1 MKRLTEKDDLGN
13 WCLKGV
19 RWEQLRA
26 GQVITKEVSERLYG
40 ALCKLRDYEDTGCIP
55 DDVERLNDFTQN
67 EAVKLVQK
75 LNAEEKKHR
84 WIPVEER
91 LPEEASWC
99 EQYNCEV
106 RSMVKDIKAYH
117 QSNTEAGLEVSNEAM
132 AHFLVYVEHEHIG
145 NTHFVK
151 SCAVD
156 EVRLLLIAAG
166 INKELND
173 VE

>member
-1 MKRLTEKDDLGN
+1 MDQKWKDIMNCLLG
-13 WCLKGV
+13 V
-19 RWEQLRA
+19 
-26 GQVITKEVSERLYG
+26 VLYHG
-40 ALCKLRDYEDTGCIP
+40 
-55 DDVERLNDFTQN
+55 
-67 EAVKLVQK
+67 
-75 LNAEEKKHR
+75 
-84 WIPVEER
+84 R

-106 RSMVKDIKAYH
+106 RSMVKDIKVYH

>member
-1 MKRLTEKDDLGN
+1 MCKRECTFGLQYC
-13 WCLKGV
+13 CL
-19 RWEQLRA
+19 ECPEND
-26 GQVITKEVSERLYG
+26 TCRLQ
-40 ALCKLRDYEDTGCIP
+40 CDY
-55 DDVERLNDFTQN
+55 
-67 EAVKLVQK
+67 
-75 LNAEEKKHR
+75 
-84 WIPVEER
+84 
-91 LPEEASWC
+91 
-99 EQYNCEV
+99 
-106 RSMVKDIKAYH
+106 MVKDIKAYH

>member
-1 MKRLTEKDDLGN
+1 MNQKWKDIMNCLLG
-13 WCLKGV
+13 V
-19 RWEQLRA
+19 
-26 GQVITKEVSERLYG
+26 VLYHG
-40 ALCKLRDYEDTGCIP
+40 
-55 DDVERLNDFTQN
+55 
-67 EAVKLVQK
+67 
-75 LNAEEKKHR
+75 
-84 WIPVEER
+84 R

-173 VE
+173 VEQLSFKIWRMKA